1 MAANGSIAPLHPGS
15 QEARP
20 KLWPLRAAAQRHE
33 LACVAILTL
42 AAAGLRCFRL
52 DARSL
57 NLDEGFSVFL
67 ARANP
72 EEFWRVIG
80 RGELNMA
87 LYYVLLR
94 GWSHVATGEFG
105 WRLLSVLVGTL
116 TVPAVYLLGR
126 RVFGP
131 GSAMVA
137 ALLLAVHPYAIQL
150 SQTAR
155 AYSLVILLVT
165 LSSLCLVE
173 LVDRPAWPKAA
184 GYALSSAAAVYS
196 HFFAVLVLAAHALSW
211 PLVPRRLP
219 RRLLGLSLGLLG
231 LLLLPLLAFLRGAPS
246 HNLDWVAPLS
256 VAQLKNVFYTL
267 TLSKA
272 RSLTYA
278 VAWGVAVYA
287 ASRERVPDR
296 RWRNSLVLLWLM
308 LPIALAAAVSLVQP
322 MLVERYLAI
331 CIPASVLLAARGVS
345 ALSAW
350 SRAAAIGL
358 LLLMVLGSASG
369 LRFYFRHPDYEENWR
384 AAFLHVLD
392 SVQSGDEIVV
402 DPYSRFTFDFYTQR
416 RGVTTS
422 GLSFSSD
429 LPAAAAHVPA
439 PAQIWFIA
447 RKNAQTQVNDFLYGQ
462 QRYCQRQEP
471 FSVYDLRTWQFV
483 PCESR

>member
-20 KLWPLRAAAQRHE
+20 KPWPLPAAAQRHE

-42 AAAGLRCFRL
+42 AAGGLRCFRL

-67 ARANP
+67 ARTSP

-94 GWSHVATGEFG
+94 GWSHGATGEFG
-105 WRLLSVLVGTL
+105 WRLLSVLLGTL

-155 AYSLVILLVT
+155 AYSLVIFLVT

-173 LVDRPAWPKAA
+173 LVDGPSWPKAA

-219 RRLLGLSLGLLG
+219 RRLLALSLGLFG

-256 VAQLKNVFYTL
+256 AAQLRNVFYTL

-272 RSLTYA
+272 RSLTYV
-278 VAWGVAVYA
+278 VAWCFAVYA

-296 RWRNSLVLLWLM
+296 RWRDSLVLLWLV

-322 MLVERYLAI
+322 MLVERYLAV

-350 SRAAAIGL
+350 SRATAIGL
-358 LLLMVLGSASG
+358 LLMMVLGSASG

-384 AAFLHVLD
+384 AAILHALD
-392 SVQSGDEIVV
+392 HVQPGDEIVV
-402 DPYSRFTFDFYTQR
+402 DPYSRFTFDFYSQQ
-416 RGVTTS
+416 RGVPQSALRISRTLT
-422 GLSFSSD
+422 
-429 LPAAAAHVPA
+429 AAAAQFPA
-439 PAQIWFIA
+439 PGQIWFVG
-447 RKNAQTQVNDFLYGQ
+447 RKGSQGEVDEFLRAQG
-462 QRYCQRQEP
+462 RYCQPAQP
-471 FSVYDLRTWQFV
+471 FMAYELRAWRFA
-483 PCESR
+483 PCESK